1 MEYLFVHFFSFSI
14 FLILRVLVYL
24 ILFYLTISRLK
35 CTSVFNSPI
44 CQSSEQRAK
53 SCTRRKD
60 CEEPPRVVCKKK
72 KNCQSKPDK
81 KRCVKPEKE
90 RPKCTGNNRK
100 RSESCRKRKL
110 SRSSDKNCGKTD
122 GKRHYSQQS
131 IFSVSRNHRS
141 FSTMIPNIVLYTDAR
156 KTTKASSCDKK
167 NEKKDPKQSLSCEK
181 PKRKCE
187 TTRKD
192 ETKRKCVKGSAKC
205 LSRKST
211 ADKMQTCQ
219 STQRGKDKELRE
231 PEKSCNHAEYCANR
245 KLESITIGKYSV
257 CKL

>member
-1 MEYLFVHFFSFSI
+1 MEYLFVYFFSFSI

-24 ILFYLTISRLK
+24 VLFYLTISRLK
-35 CTSVFNSPI
+35 CTSIFNSPI
-44 CQSSEQRAK
+44 CQSSERAK

-60 CEEPPRVVCKKK
+60 CEKPPRVVCKKK
-72 KNCQSKPDK
+72 KNCQSKSDK

-90 RPKCTGNNRK
+90 RPKYTENK

-110 SRSSDKNCGKTD
+110 SRSNNKNCGKIN

-181 PKRKCE
+181 PKRKYE
-187 TTRKD
+187 TTKKD
-192 ETKRKCVKGSAKC
+192 ETKRKCVKGPAKC
-205 LSRKST
+205 LPRKSFV
-211 ADKMQTCQ
+211 DKMQTYR
-219 STQRGKDKELRE
+219 STQKGKELRE

-245 KLESITIGKYSV
+245 KLESITKGKYSV